1 MDNSGSPYGVQDDLG
16 TGRLVVVG
24 LSMAAANV
32 EEVDMPMGEAA
43 EDDAVVGHGSLVVVV
58 AASRAAAEVLG
69 VENGQMTFV
78 QKM

>member
-1 MDNSGSPYGVQDDLG
+1 MVEDDLG

-32 EEVDMPMGEAA
+32 EEVDMPMGEVV
-43 EDDAVVGHGSLVVVV
+43 EDDAVVGHGSLVVAV
-58 AASRAAAEVLG
+58 AASRAAAKVLG
-69 VENGQMTFV
+69 VGTGQMAFV